1 MRCPKKLRISAFGEG
16 GRQLKEKVL
25 GKQDRLFYGV
35 VNGVMTLLL
44 LAVVY
49 PLIYMLSA
57 SFSSPWA
64 VSTGRV
70 VLWPVEPTLRGY
82 AAVFSYKPVFIGY
95 RNTLFYTAVGTALN
109 VAVTLMAAYPLAR
122 RDLVGRGIL
131 MKLFTFT
138 MVFSGG
144 MIPTYLLVG
153 ALGLVNTVWSQLIP
167 GMISVYNM
175 IIARTFISEIPG
187 ELLEAAKIDGCS
199 DLRFFMEMVI
209 PLSKA
214 VIAVLALYY
223 AVSHWNTY
231 FKAFLYLSNQQLFPL
246 QLFLRQILVMNS
258 VDSDLLMDPEMQ
270 EAIQG
275 MRELLKY
282 ALIVVSTVPILC
294 VYPFVQRYFIKGVMI
309 GSVKG

>member
-1 MRCPKKLRISAFGEG
+1 M
-16 GRQLKEKVL
+16 KEKGL
-25 GKQDRLFYGV
+25 GKQDRFFYGV
-35 VNGVMTLLL
+35 VNGVMALLL

-57 SFSSPWA
+57 SFSSPGA

-95 RNTLFYTAVGTALN
+95 RNTLFYTTVGTALN

-187 ELLEAAKIDGCS
+187 ELLEAAQIDGCS

-223 AVSHWNTY
+223 AVSHWNAY

-258 VDSDLLMDPEMQ
+258 VDSDLLMDTEMQ

-275 MRELLKY
+275 MRDLLKY

>member
-1 MRCPKKLRISAFGEG
+1 M
-16 GRQLKEKVL
+16 KEKVL

-57 SFSSPWA
+57 SFSSPGA

-175 IIARTFISEIPG
+175 IIARTFISDIPG

>member
-1 MRCPKKLRISAFGEG
+1 M
-16 GRQLKEKVL
+16 KEKVL

-57 SFSSPWA
+57 SFSSPGA

-199 DLRFFMEMVI
+199 DLRFFMEMAI

>member
-1 MRCPKKLRISAFGEG
+1 M
-16 GRQLKEKVL
+16 
-25 GKQDRLFYGV
+25 
-35 VNGVMTLLL
+35 
-44 LAVVY
+44 
-49 PLIYMLSA
+49 
-57 SFSSPWA
+57 
-64 VSTGRV
+64 

>member
-1 MRCPKKLRISAFGEG
+1 M
-16 GRQLKEKVL
+16 KEKVL

-57 SFSSPWA
+57 SFSSPGA

>member
-1 MRCPKKLRISAFGEG
+1 
-16 GRQLKEKVL
+16 
-25 GKQDRLFYGV
+25 
-35 VNGVMTLLL
+35 
-44 LAVVY
+44 
-49 PLIYMLSA
+49 
-57 SFSSPWA
+57 
-64 VSTGRV
+64 
-70 VLWPVEPTLRGY
+70 
-82 AAVFSYKPVFIGY
+82 
-95 RNTLFYTAVGTALN
+95 
-109 VAVTLMAAYPLAR
+109 
-122 RDLVGRGIL
+122 

-187 ELLEAAKIDGCS
+187 ELLEAAQIDGCS

-223 AVSHWNTY
+223 AVSHWNAY

-258 VDSDLLMDPEMQ
+258 VDSDLLMDTEMQ

-275 MRELLKY
+275 MRDLLKY

>member
-1 MRCPKKLRISAFGEG
+1 M
-16 GRQLKEKVL
+16 KEKVL

-57 SFSSPWA
+57 SFSSPGA

-95 RNTLFYTAVGTALN
+95 RNTLFYTTVGTALN

-223 AVSHWNTY
+223 AVSHWNAY

-258 VDSDLLMDPEMQ
+258 VDSDLLMDTEMQ

-275 MRELLKY
+275 MRDLLKY

>member
-1 MRCPKKLRISAFGEG
+1 M
-16 GRQLKEKVL
+16 KEKVL

-35 VNGVMTLLL
+35 VNGVMMLLL

-57 SFSSPWA
+57 SFSSPGA

>member
-1 MRCPKKLRISAFGEG
+1 M
-16 GRQLKEKVL
+16 KEKVL

-57 SFSSPWA
+57 SFSSPGA

-275 MRELLKY
+275 MRELLNY

>member
-1 MRCPKKLRISAFGEG
+1 MR

-44 LAVVY
+44 LAMVY

-57 SFSSPWA
+57 SFSSPGA

-95 RNTLFYTAVGTALN
+95 RNTLFYRAVGTALN

>member
-1 MRCPKKLRISAFGEG
+1 M
-16 GRQLKEKVL
+16 KEKVL

-57 SFSSPWA
+57 SFSSPGA

-231 FKAFLYLSNQQLFPL
+231 FKAFLYLSNQQLFLL